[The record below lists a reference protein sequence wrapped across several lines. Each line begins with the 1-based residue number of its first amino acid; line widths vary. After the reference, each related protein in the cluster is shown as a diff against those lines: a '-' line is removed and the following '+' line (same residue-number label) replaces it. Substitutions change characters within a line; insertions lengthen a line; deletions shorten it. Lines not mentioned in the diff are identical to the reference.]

1 MKTIIAA
8 YSQDLSGLTLRSA
21 LRSVSAAT
29 TQLQEQLRSFMQ
41 LLSILQWIFSF
52 LVMGLAFLMVFIC
65 LFFTHLWP
73 ISALYLSWVLLD
85 WDTPETGGRRS
96 EWVRNCSVW
105 NYFRDYFPIQLV
117 KTHNLPPGRNYII
130 GSHPH
135 GILCIGAFCN
145 FVTESTGF
153 SQKFPGI
160 RPHLTTLTGNFRLP
174 ILREY
179 MMSGGLCPVNRKSIG
194 YALSQKG
201 RGNAVV
207 IVVGGAA
214 ESLSCQPG
222 VTNLILSNRR
232 GFVRLAL
239 EHGIHR
245 ITMGYDGASA
255 DLHQLIKAFWPP
267 RIQQAHPYIPVY
279 WLRQI
284 SCIPKH
290 KAGALC
296 RALIRADLVPSYSF
310 GETDL
315 YQQVHFTEG
324 SLLHAAQHR
333 FQKLFGFAPCFFYG
347 RGLTS
352 PQSKGFIPYSRPIT
366 TVIGEPVTVP
376 QIQDPSPEIVDRYHN
391 MYKCSLL
398 RLFHENKTKHG
409 LGENAELRIL

>member
-239 EHGIHR
+239 EHG
-245 ITMGYDGASA
+245 
-255 DLHQLIKAFWPP
+255 
-267 RIQQAHPYIPVY
+267 
-279 WLRQI
+279 
-284 SCIPKH
+284 
-290 KAGALC
+290 
-296 RALIRADLVPSYSF
+296 ADLVPSYSF

>member
-8 YSQDLSGLTLRSA
+8 YSRELSGSRLTLCSA
-21 LRSVSAAT
+21 LRSLSAAT
-29 TQLQEQLRSFMQ
+29 TPPQAQLRSFMQ
-41 LLSILQWIFSF
+41 LFSILQWIFSF
-52 LVMGLAFLMVFIC
+52 LVMGLVFLVVIIY
-65 LFFTHLWP
+65 LFFTYLWP

-96 EWVRNCSVW
+96 KWVRNWSVW
-105 NYFRDYFPIQLV
+105 NYFRDYFPIKLV
-117 KTHNLPPGRNYII
+117 KTHSLPPGRNYII

-153 SQKFPGI
+153 SKKFPGI
-160 RPHLTTLTGNFRLP
+160 QPHLTTLTGNFRLP

-194 YALSQKG
+194 FTLSQKG
-201 RGNAVV
+201 RGNAIV

-214 ESLSCQPG
+214 ESLSYQPG
-222 VTNLILSNRR
+222 VTTLILSKRQ

-239 EHGIHR
+239 ENG
-245 ITMGYDGASA
+245 
-255 DLHQLIKAFWPP
+255 
-267 RIQQAHPYIPVY
+267 
-279 WLRQI
+279 
-284 SCIPKH
+284 
-290 KAGALC
+290 
-296 RALIRADLVPSYSF
+296 ADLVPSFSF

-324 SLLHAAQHR
+324 SLLHAAQLK

-347 RGLTS
+347 RGLIS
-352 PQSKGFIPYSRPIT
+352 AESKGFIPFSRPIT

-376 QIQDPSPEIVDRYHN
+376 QIEDPSPEIVDRYHN
-391 MYKCSLL
+391 MYRCSLL
-398 RLFHENKTKHG
+398 KLFHEHKTKYG

>member
-8 YSQDLSGLTLRSA
+8 YSRKLPGSRLTLRSA
-21 LRSVSAAT
+21 LHSLSAAIT
-29 TQLQEQLRSFMQ
+29 PPQEQLRSCMQ
-41 LLSILQWIFSF
+41 LFSIIQWIFSF
-52 LVMGLAFLMVFIC
+52 LLMGLTALVVFIF
-65 LFFTHLWP
+65 LLFTHLWP
-73 ISALYLSWVLLD
+73 ISVIYFCWIVFD
-85 WDTPETGGRRS
+85 WETPEKGGRRS
-96 EWVRNCSVW
+96 EWVRSWSVW
-105 NYFRDYFPIQLV
+105 NHFRDYFPIKLV

-160 RPHLTTLTGNFRLP
+160 RPHLATLAGNFRLP

-194 YALSQKG
+194 YVLSQKG

-214 ESLSCQPG
+214 ESMTYQTE
-222 VTNLILSNRR
+222 VTTLILSRR
-232 GFVRLAL
+232 HGFVRLAL
-239 EHGIHR
+239 EHG
-245 ITMGYDGASA
+245 
-255 DLHQLIKAFWPP
+255 
-267 RIQQAHPYIPVY
+267 
-279 WLRQI
+279 
-284 SCIPKH
+284 
-290 KAGALC
+290 
-296 RALIRADLVPSYSF
+296 ADLVPSFSF

-315 YQQVHFTEG
+315 YQQVHFSEG
-324 SLLHAAQHR
+324 SFLRAVQCK
-333 FQKLFGFAPCFFYG
+333 FQKIFGFAPCFFYG

-352 PQSKGFIPYSRPIT
+352 SASKGFIPYSRPLT
-366 TVIGEPVTVP
+366 TVVGEPVTVP
-376 QIQDPSPEIVDRYHN
+376 QIQNPSPEIVARYHN

-398 RLFHENKTKHG
+398 KLFHEQKTKYG

>member
-8 YSQDLSGLTLRSA
+8 YSKDLRGSRLTLRSA
-21 LRSVSAAT
+21 LQSLSAAT
-29 TQLQEQLRSFMQ
+29 TPPQQQLRSCMQ
-41 LLSILQWIFSF
+41 LFSIIQWLFSF
-52 LVMGLAFLMVFIC
+52 LLMGLMALGVFIF

-73 ISALYLSWVLLD
+73 ISAMYFSWVLFD
-85 WDTPETGGRRS
+85 WKTPETGGRRS
-96 EWVRNCSVW
+96 EWVRSWSMW

-117 KTHNLPPGRNYII
+117 KTHNLPAGRNYII

-160 RPHLTTLTGNFRLP
+160 RPHLATLAGNFKLP

-179 MMSGGLCPVNRKSIG
+179 LMSGGLCPVNRKSLE
-194 YALSQKG
+194 YTLSQKG

-222 VTNLILSNRR
+222 VTTLILSRR
-232 GFVRLAL
+232 QGFVRLAL
-239 EHGIHR
+239 EHG
-245 ITMGYDGASA
+245 
-255 DLHQLIKAFWPP
+255 
-267 RIQQAHPYIPVY
+267 
-279 WLRQI
+279 
-284 SCIPKH
+284 
-290 KAGALC
+290 
-296 RALIRADLVPSYSF
+296 ADLVPSFSF

-315 YQQVHFTEG
+315 YHQVQFSER
-324 SLLHAAQHR
+324 SFLRAAQCKI
-333 FQKLFGFAPCFFYG
+333 QKILGFAPCFFYG

-352 PQSKGFIPYSRPIT
+352 AESKGFIPYSRPIT
-366 TVIGEPVTVP
+366 TVVGEPVTVP
-376 QIQDPSPEIVDRYHN
+376 QIKEPSPETVERYHN

-398 RLFHENKTKHG
+398 KLFHEHKTKYG